1 MYAPDSDY
9 VRFVMLQQLDK
20 LTFLFQL
27 STLESRRQN
36 PYPSDIHPVDI
47 PADDG

>member
-27 STLESRRQN
+27 STLGFGEQETKPVSIR
-36 PYPSDIHPVDI
+36 YPSGGYP
-47 PADDG
+47 G